1 LKNWLEHIAR
11 LIKPNRPSLKWEF
24 KMEIKIGNKGRITLP
39 HKLRLLLGIREGD
52 SLTIEVSGS
61 AILLKPKGTS
71 VRDAWGS
78 AQVGKVEIE
87 EIEEAA
93 GREA

>member
-1 LKNWLEHIAR
+1 
-11 LIKPNRPSLKWEF
+11 
-24 KMEIKIGNKGRITLP
+24 MEIRIGNKGRITLP
-39 HKLRLLLGIREGD
+39 RKLRLLLGIREGD
-52 SLTIEVSGS
+52 SLTIEASGS
-61 AILLKPKGTS
+61 AILLKPKGAS
-71 VRDAWGS
+71 VRDTWGS